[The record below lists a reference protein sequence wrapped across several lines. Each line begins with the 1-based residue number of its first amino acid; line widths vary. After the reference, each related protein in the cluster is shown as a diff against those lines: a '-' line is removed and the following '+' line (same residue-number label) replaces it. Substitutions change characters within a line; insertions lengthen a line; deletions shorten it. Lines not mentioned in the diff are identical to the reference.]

1 MSFLFRA
8 LPVVC
13 LCVVVAGCG
22 GGDDPF
28 KKARPKTVS
37 SSGTITYNGQPLKF
51 ATIVLEP
58 QVEGGVAAM
67 GRSDGEGHFYVN
79 AFPPDPG
86 AVPGTYRVS
95 VTKTEAPKQNT
106 YDANSHDAPV
116 EEESSEPV
124 SLIPPKFGESD
135 TSGLTLEIPAEGS
148 ETLKLDL
155 M

>member
-1 MSFLFRA
+1 MFRI
-8 LPVVC
+8 LPAVC
-13 LCVVVAGCG
+13 LCAVLAGCG

-37 SSGTITYNGQPLKF
+37 STGTITYNGEPLKF

-58 QVEGGVAAM
+58 QVEGGIAAM

-95 VTKTEAPKQNT
+95 VTKTEAPKT
-106 YDANSHDAPV
+106 ANPNPADHDAPAV
-116 EEESSEPV
+116 EEPAEPV
-124 SLIPPKFGESD
+124 SLIPLKFAKTE
-135 TSGLTLEIPAEGS
+135 TSELTIEIPAEGS
-148 ETLKLDL
+148 EILTLDL
-155 M
+155 K

>member
-1 MSFLFRA
+1 MSYLFRI
-8 LPVVC
+8 LTVTC
-13 LCVVVAGCG
+13 LCVVAAGCG
-22 GGDDPF
+22 GGDDAF

-37 SSGTITYNGQPLKF
+37 STGTITFNGEPLKF
-51 ATIVLEP
+51 ASIVLES
-58 QVEGGVAAM
+58 QVEGGVAAL

-116 EEESSEPV
+116 EEESAAPL
-124 SLIPPKFGESD
+124 SLIPLKFAEFD
-135 TSGLTLEIPAEGS
+135 TSGLTIEIPAEGS
-148 ETLKLDL
+148 ETLALDL
-155 M
+155 K

>member
-1 MSFLFRA
+1 MSVFFRTLA
-8 LPVVC
+8 VVC
-13 LCVVVAGCG
+13 LCAVITGCG
-22 GGDDPF
+22 GGDDAY

-37 SSGTITYNGQPLKF
+37 STGTITYNGQPLGF

-67 GRSDGEGHFYVN
+67 GRSDGQGHFYVN

-95 VTKTEAPKQNT
+95 VTKMEAPKQ
-106 YDANSHDAPV
+106 ANPDPASHDAPA
-116 EEESSEPV
+116 EEEPAGPI
-124 SLIPPKFGESD
+124 SLIPPEYGESA

-148 ETLKLDL
+148 ETLKLEL
-155 M
+155 K